1 MEVSPFV
8 ILLAMV
14 FGIAFVLSKN
24 WIYSSINAMDN
35 DAAEFGKI
43 MLILFDGI
51 KDIIAILYLLIYL
64 LYEEVIVCEL
74 YLNFC

>member
-24 WIYSSINAMDN
+24 WIYSSISAEDDN
-35 DAAEFGKI
+35 IADFIKI
-43 MLILFDGI
+43 ILILFDGV
-51 KDIIAILYLLIYL
+51 KDIIAIFYLLIYL
-64 LYEEVIVCEL
+64 LY
-74 YLNFC
+74 

>member
-24 WIYSSINAMDN
+24 WIYSSISAKD
-35 DAAEFGKI
+35 DDIVDFVKI
-43 MLILFDGI
+43 MLILIDGD
-51 KDIIAILYLLIYL
+51 KDIIAIFYLLIYL
-64 LYEEVIVCEL
+64 LY
-74 YLNFC
+74 

>member
-1 MEVSPFV
+1 MEVSPFA

-24 WIYSSINAMDN
+24 WIYSSISAKD
-35 DAAEFGKI
+35 DDIVDFVKI

-51 KDIIAILYLLIYL
+51 KDIIAIFYLLIYL
-64 LYEEVIVCEL
+64 LY
-74 YLNFC
+74 

>member
-1 MEVSPFV
+1 MRLGGECMDVSPFV

-24 WIYSSINAMDN
+24 WIYSSISAKD
-35 DAAEFGKI
+35 DDIVDFVKI

-51 KDIIAILYLLIYL
+51 KDIIAIFYLLIYL
-64 LYEEVIVCEL
+64 LY
-74 YLNFC
+74 

>member
-1 MEVSPFV
+1 
-8 ILLAMV
+8 MV

-43 MLILFDGI
+43 MLILFDGV
-51 KDIIAILYLLIYL
+51 KDIIAIFYLLIYL
-64 LYEEVIVCEL
+64 LY
-74 YLNFC
+74 

>member
-24 WIYSSINAMDN
+24 WIYSSISAMDN
-35 DAAEFGKI
+35 DAVEFGKI
-43 MLILFDGI
+43 MLILFDGVKI
-51 KDIIAILYLLIYL
+51 
-64 LYEEVIVCEL
+64 
-74 YLNFC
+74 

>member
-1 MEVSPFV
+1 MRLGGECMEVSPFV

-14 FGIAFVLSKN
+14 FGIAFALSKN

-43 MLILFDGI
+43 MLILFDGV
-51 KDIIAILYLLIYL
+51 KDIIAIFYLLIYL
-64 LYEEVIVCEL
+64 LY
-74 YLNFC
+74 

>member
-24 WIYSSINAMDN
+24 WIYSSISAKDDDMVD
-35 DAAEFGKI
+35 FVKI
-43 MLILFDGI
+43 MLILFDGT
-51 KDIIAILYLLIYL
+51 KDIIAIFYLLIYL
-64 LYEEVIVCEL
+64 LY
-74 YLNFC
+74 

>member
-1 MEVSPFV
+1 MRLGGECMEVSPFV

-35 DAAEFGKI
+35 DVAEFGKI
-43 MLILFDGI
+43 MLILFDGV
-51 KDIIAILYLLIYL
+51 KDIIAIFYLLIYL
-64 LYEEVIVCEL
+64 LY
-74 YLNFC
+74 

>member
-24 WIYSSINAMDN
+24 WIYSAISAEDDN
-35 DAAEFGKI
+35 IADFIKI
-43 MLILFDGI
+43 ILILFDGV
-51 KDIIAILYLLIYL
+51 KDIIAIFYLLIYL
-64 LYEEVIVCEL
+64 LY
-74 YLNFC
+74 

>member
-24 WIYSSINAMDN
+24 WIYSSISAKD
-35 DAAEFGKI
+35 DDIVDFVKI
-43 MLILFDGI
+43 ILMLFDVA
-51 KDIIAILYLLIYL
+51 KDIIAIFYLLIYL
-64 LYEEVIVCEL
+64 LY
-74 YLNFC
+74 